1 MDETKALRFKIRA
14 KGEFDSELRRELE
27 AEVERRGIIKA
38 DDKTG
43 EVMAEDAL
51 DGKTRRM

>member
-43 EVMAEDAL
+43 EEMAEDAL